1 MTRLFLAALLGA
13 LLGGG
18 LVWWGS
24 SERRAEPALSALP
37 GAEGAPES
45 ETASELSRLREE
57 LHQERARASE
67 LSAQL
72 SAQVSALDFNPE
84 PQADVEGEI
93 FWEQRA
99 VAEEAGAGSPS
110 LRPWFDAGALEAAG
124 WGPAE
129 IDRIRERW
137 EQYELAKL
145 DIENQRA
152 RKVPGWKKLGGLS
165 FQLEVEA
172 RQVLGVEAYE
182 AMRFATNQPNRV
194 VVEEVLEISPA
205 AEAGFLP
212 GDELISYGGQRVFTP
227 GAVQFLT
234 TAGERGA
241 WAEIWILRG
250 GEELRLLVP
259 RGPLGARLK
268 SVLRVPYR

>member
-24 SERRAEPALSALP
+24 GERAAEPAMAALP
-37 GAEGAPES
+37 SSEGIPAS

-57 LHQERARASE
+57 LHQERARAAE
-67 LSAQL
+67 L

-84 PQADVEGEI
+84 AEPQAGAERETS
-93 FWEQRA
+93 WEQPA
-99 VAEEAGAGSPS
+99 ATEEGGEGSS
-110 LRPWFDAGALEAAG
+110 AARPWFDARALEAAG

-145 DIENQRA
+145 EIENQRA
-152 RKVPGWKKLGGLS
+152 RKVPGWKKLGGRF
-165 FQLEVEA
+165 FQIATEA
-172 RQVLGVEAYE
+172 RNDLGDEFYE
-182 AMRFATNQPNRV
+182 AMLFASHQPNRV
-194 VVEEVLEISPA
+194 IVDEVLEISPA
-205 AEAGFLP
+205 AEAGFFP

-234 TAGERGA
+234 TSGERGA
-241 WAEIWILRG
+241 WAEVWILRG

-259 RGPLGARLK
+259 RGPLGTRLK
-268 SVLRVPYR
+268 SVIRVPYR